1 MAITERAYKSS
12 VALKLDAGTS
22 PDNGSMIVRS
32 CSLGKVA
39 QGADK
44 DKIMDVVGALLPVL
58 EYPLAHVERT
68 EVTVLEN

>member
-1 MAITERAYKSS
+1 MATERAYKSS
-12 VALKLDAGTS
+12 VSVKLDAGVNSVTG
-22 PDNGSMIVRS
+22 NMIAKS

-44 DKIMDVVGALLPVL
+44 DKVMEVVGTLLPVL
-58 EYPLAHVERT
+58 DYPLARVERT